1 VTKKQ
6 RMTRSDLT
14 LRHITRLIVISR
26 EYWRW
31 MVLAFIA
38 MLGVTGANLAGP
50 WLIRNLVSTIE
61 GSIVHG
67 TAGASQVINISL
79 VLLLVYALKPALRAL
94 QVWATHV
101 AGWGSVAAARKEIYE
116 HLQRLSPKYYSTTRT
131 GQIMS
136 RAINDTHHFETLIAH
151 VIPEVI
157 VSFLT
162 VLGVFAVLF
171 SINPRLALYTLVPIP
186 LIILGFIMY
195 NRYVRP
201 LFRYAQARLGDLN
214 AVLHDN
220 LSGMREIQVF
230 TQEEREMESVGERIM
245 VHSSAITKAVSISA
259 CFHGGIDFFA
269 GLGTVSVVLFG
280 GLMAIRD
287 QMSIADITGFLLYVT
302 SFYQPIMQ
310 LNRLNESLQQALAAS
325 DRYFEVLDTEPDIH
339 DAPDAVELESVEGY
353 ITYDNISFNYD
364 EVPVLKHINLEIK
377 PGEMVALVGPTGV
390 GKTTM
395 ANLIPRFYDPNEGR
409 ILVDGID
416 IRTVKVSSLRRHI
429 SMVLQDVFLFNGT
442 VADNIAYGSPDATL
456 EEIVEA
462 AIAAGADEFIREM
475 QSGYD
480 THIGERGVRLSG
492 GQKQRLAIARAL
504 LYDAPILIL
513 DEATSSVDTETEAKI
528 ATALERLMG
537 GRTTIVIAHRLS
549 TIRHA
554 DRIVVLD
561 EGEIVEEGTHD
572 ELIELGG
579 LYAKLVTV
587 DMDTARLES

>member
-1 VTKKQ
+1 
-6 RMTRSDLT
+6 
-14 LRHITRLIVISR
+14 
-26 EYWRW
+26 
-31 MVLAFIA
+31 MVLALIS
-38 MLGVTGANLAGP
+38 MLGVTAANLAGP
-50 WLIRNLVSTIE
+50 WLIRSLVSTIE
-61 GSIVHG
+61 ENVVHG

-79 VLLLVYALKPALRAL
+79 ALLLVYALKPALRAL

-101 AGWGSVAAARKEIYE
+101 AGWGSVAAARKEIYD
-116 HLQRLSPKYYSTTRT
+116 HLQRLSPKYYSATQT

-151 VIPEVI
+151 VIPEAI
-157 VSFLT
+157 VSLLT

-171 SINPRLALYTLVPIP
+171 SINPKLALYTLIPIP

-195 NRYVRP
+195 NRYVRH

-230 TQEEREMESVGERIM
+230 TQEEREMESLERHIM
-245 VHSSAITKAVSISA
+245 IHSSAITKAVSVSA

-280 GLMAIRD
+280 GLMALKD

-339 DAPDAVELESVEGY
+339 DSPDAVELENIEGY
-353 ITYDNISFNYD
+353 ITYENVYFNYGD
-364 EVPVLKHINLEIK
+364 VPVLKNIDLEIG

-395 ANLIPRFYDPNEGR
+395 ANLIPRFYDPTEGR
-409 ILVDGID
+409 ILVDGTD
-416 IRTVKVSSLRRHI
+416 IRAVKISSLRRHI
-429 SMVLQDVFLFNGT
+429 SMVLQDVFLFSGT
-442 VADNIAYGSPDATL
+442 VAENIAYGSPDATL
-456 EEIVEA
+456 EEIIEA

-475 QSGYD
+475 PEGYD

-504 LYDAPILIL
+504 LYDAPVLIL

-528 ATALERLMG
+528 AAALERLTG

-561 EGEIVEEGTHD
+561 EGEIVEEGTHE
-572 ELIELGG
+572 ELLRLDG
-579 LYAKLVTV
+579 LYAKLVTADV
-587 DMDTARLES
+587 E

>member
-1 VTKKQ
+1 
-6 RMTRSDLT
+6 M
-14 LRHITRLIVISR
+14 RHITRLIVISR

-67 TAGASQVINISL
+67 AAGASQVINISL

-353 ITYDNISFNYD
+353 ITYDNVSFNYD

-528 ATALERLMG
+528 AAALEKLIG

>member
-1 VTKKQ
+1 
-6 RMTRSDLT
+6 M
-14 LRHITRLIVISR
+14 RHITRLIVISR

-50 WLIRNLVSTIE
+50 WLIRNLISTIE

-136 RAINDTHHFETLIAH
+136 RAVNDTHHFETLIAH

-214 AVLHDN
+214 AALHDN

-230 TQEEREMESVGERIM
+230 TQEEREMESVGKRIM
-245 VHSSAITKAVSISA
+245 VHSWAITKAVSISA

-353 ITYDNISFNYD
+353 ITYDNVSFNYD

-528 ATALERLMG
+528 AAALEKLIG

>member
-1 VTKKQ
+1 
-6 RMTRSDLT
+6 M
-14 LRHITRLIVISR
+14 RHITRLIVISR

-38 MLGVTGANLAGP
+38 MLGVTGADLAGP

-67 TAGASQVINISL
+67 AAGASQVINISL

-245 VHSSAITKAVSISA
+245 VHSSAITKAVATSA

-353 ITYDNISFNYD
+353 ITYDNVSFNYD

-528 ATALERLMG
+528 AAALEKLIG

>member
-1 VTKKQ
+1 
-6 RMTRSDLT
+6 MTRSDST
-14 LRHITRLIVISR
+14 LRHISRILVISR

-31 MVLAFIA
+31 MVLALIA
-38 MLGVTGANLAGP
+38 MLGVTAANLAGP
-50 WLIRNLVSTIE
+50 WLIRSLISTIE
-61 GSIVHG
+61 ESIGHG
-67 TAGASQVINISL
+67 TADASQVIDISL

-116 HLQRLSPKYYSTTRT
+116 HLQKLSPKYYSSTRT

-157 VSFLT
+157 VSLLT

-186 LIILGFIMY
+186 LIIFGFIVY

-245 VHSSAITKAVSISA
+245 VHSSAITKAVSISS

-280 GLMAIRD
+280 GLMALKD

-302 SFYQPIMQ
+302 SFYEPVMR

-325 DRYFEVLDTEPDIH
+325 DRYFEVLDTESDIH
-339 DAPDAVELESVEGY
+339 DAPGAVELESVEGY
-353 ITYDNISFNYD
+353 ITYENVYFNYD
-364 EVPVLKHINLEIK
+364 EVPVLKNINLEIN

-395 ANLIPRFYDPNEGR
+395 ANLIPRFYDPGKGR
-409 ILVDGID
+409 ILADGID
-416 IRTVKVSSLRRHI
+416 VRAVKISSLRRHI

-442 VADNIAYGSPDATL
+442 VAQNIAYGSPGATL

-475 QSGYD
+475 PNGYD

-528 ATALERLMG
+528 AAALERLMG

-554 DRIVVLD
+554 DRIIVLD
-561 EGEIVEEGTHD
+561 DGEIVEEGTHA
-572 ELIELGG
+572 ELVAMNG
-579 LYAKLVTV
+579 LYTKLVTV
-587 DMDTARLES
+587 DADTTWLEY

>member
-1 VTKKQ
+1 
-6 RMTRSDLT
+6 MTRSDST

-67 TAGASQVINISL
+67 AAGASQVINISL

-353 ITYDNISFNYD
+353 ITYDNVSFNYD

-528 ATALERLMG
+528 AAALEKLIG

>member
-1 VTKKQ
+1 
-6 RMTRSDLT
+6 M
-14 LRHITRLIVISR
+14 RHITRLIVISR

-31 MVLAFIA
+31 MVLALIA
-38 MLGVTGANLAGP
+38 MLGVTATSLAGP
-50 WLIRNLVSTIE
+50 WLIRSLVSTIE
-61 GSIVHG
+61 ESIVHG
-67 TAGASQVINISL
+67 TAGASQVVNISL
-79 VLLLVYALKPALRAL
+79 VLLLVYALRPALRAL

-116 HLQRLSPKYYSTTRT
+116 HLQKLSPRYYTTTRT

-151 VIPEVI
+151 VIPETI

-162 VLGVFAVLF
+162 VAGVFVVLF

-186 LIILGFIMY
+186 LIIFGFFMY

-214 AVLHDN
+214 AALHDN

-230 TQEEREMESVGERIM
+230 TQEEREMESVGRRIM
-245 VHSSAITKAVSISA
+245 VHSRAITKAVSTSA

-280 GLMAIRD
+280 GLMALKD

-302 SFYQPIMQ
+302 SFYEPVMR
-310 LNRLNESLQQALAAS
+310 LNRLNESLQQALAAC
-325 DRYFEVLDTEPDIH
+325 DRYFEVLDTEPEID
-339 DAPDAVELESVEGY
+339 DAPDAVELEGVEGH
-353 ITYDNISFNYD
+353 ITYENVSFNYD
-364 EVPVLKHINLEIK
+364 DTPVLKNINLEIK

-395 ANLIPRFYDPNEGR
+395 ANLIPRFYDPTEGR
-409 ILVDGID
+409 ILVDGTD
-416 IRTVKVSSLRRHI
+416 TRTVTLSSLRRHI

-456 EEIVEA
+456 EEIIDA
-462 AIAAGADEFIREM
+462 AIFAGADEFIREM
-475 QSGYD
+475 PAGYD

-528 ATALERLMG
+528 ASALQRLTG

-554 DRIVVLD
+554 DRIIVLD
-561 EGEIVEEGTHD
+561 KGEIVEQGTHE
-572 ELIELGG
+572 ELIKLDG
-579 LYAKLVTV
+579 LYTKLVTV
-587 DMDTARLES
+587 DVDTPQLEA